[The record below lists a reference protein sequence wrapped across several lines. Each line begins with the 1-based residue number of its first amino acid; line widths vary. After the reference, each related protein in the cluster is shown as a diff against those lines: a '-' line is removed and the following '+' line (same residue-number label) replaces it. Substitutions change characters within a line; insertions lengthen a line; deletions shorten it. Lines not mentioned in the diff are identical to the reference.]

1 MMLRRKMRKARFKET
16 EIVRVLKEVE
26 GGRQVKEVRREYGIS
41 DATYYNWKTKY
52 GGMEIADIRKLKE
65 LTDENRRLK
74 QMYPE
79 GINTPISA
87 SNMKRQRISSKKGSE
102 ACSKARACRL
112 CTAGAW
118 NQSTSGV

>member
-1 MMLRRKMRKARFKET
+1 MRKARFKET

-26 GGRQVKEVRREYGIS
+26 GGRLVKEVCREYGIS

-74 QMYPE
+74 QMYADLSLRHE
-79 GINTPISA
+79 TLKDIVE
-87 SNMKRQRISSKKGSE
+87 KK
-102 ACSKARACRL
+102 L
-112 CTAGAW
+112 
-118 NQSTSGV
+118 